1 MTSLRSILPS
11 VPSGFQTGSTQRA
24 RHTCLRLP
32 VLYKCPLWYFFRRTT
47 MFSFRGSLGLSRW
60 YGSVMAS
67 ITAFNSL
74 FRGLAVEEVSQVRR
88 TKAQILA
95 KLDVRQAFVSASP
108 GSLIYPRARN
118 SKRSGYFSHG
128 QQRLFSP
135 CGEAVRLGAGL
146 GFTARYREKIIPETN
161 HGVLRIQFLTRRA

>member
-1 MTSLRSILPS
+1 
-11 VPSGFQTGSTQRA
+11 
-24 RHTCLRLP
+24 
-32 VLYKCPLWYFFRRTT
+32 
-47 MFSFRGSLGLSRW
+47 
-60 YGSVMAS
+60 MAS

-118 SKRSGYFSHG
+118 SERCGYFSHS

-135 CGEAVRLGAGL
+135 CGEDLSLGAGL
-146 GFTARYREKIIPETN
+146 GLAARYREKIIPETN
-161 HGVLRIQFLTRRA
+161 HGVLRIQFLTRRARAMSSVGRWVLTYTELEAVVHGALLEFQLEGLSFQSCFMGRSLVFPVIFGVLD